1 MSKGPAISQSPNLP
15 PWQWKIEKAPKHQN
29 LGPATQVSVNR
40 VQAAPLLE
48 NWEELIPVS
57 IECLESAKSISR
69 PATANQR
76 VLPSRETPVVEDIQ
90 TNKVRV

>member
-1 MSKGPAISQSPNLP
+1 MKGPAATLAENLA
-15 PWQWKIEKAPKHQN
+15 PWLWKREKAPRHEHTE
-29 LGPATQVSVNR
+29 PASQVSVNR

-57 IECLESAKSISR
+57 IECLESAKSISK